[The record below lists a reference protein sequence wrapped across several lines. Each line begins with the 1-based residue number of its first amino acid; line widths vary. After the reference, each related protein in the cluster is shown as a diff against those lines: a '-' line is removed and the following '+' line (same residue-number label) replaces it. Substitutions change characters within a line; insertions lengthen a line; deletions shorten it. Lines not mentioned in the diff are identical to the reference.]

1 MAGLFGGKAKTP
13 PPPKPQRMPVETDP
27 NVQAAAMRTRED
39 AMRRSGRLSTILT
52 DQTGDVTGGVTG
64 PARQTLGG
72 G

>member
-13 PPPKPQRMPVETDP
+13 PPPKAQRMPVETDP
-27 NVQAAAMRTRED
+27 SVQAAAMRNRED
-39 AMRRSGRLSTILT
+39 AMRRSGRMSTILT
-52 DQTGDVTGGVTG
+52 DQTGEVAG